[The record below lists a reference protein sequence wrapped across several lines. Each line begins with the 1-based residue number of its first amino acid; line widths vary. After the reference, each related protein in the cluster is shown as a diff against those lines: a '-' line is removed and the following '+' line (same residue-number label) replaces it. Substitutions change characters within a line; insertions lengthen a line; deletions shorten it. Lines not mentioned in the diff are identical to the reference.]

1 MTDMFER
8 LMTANKADV
17 QELEGWVTRATV
29 KLEKLIHLNLAAGK
43 TVLGESFGRSQAFL
57 AAKDANELMALQA
70 GMFQALTVN
79 SIDYFNR
86 LFSIEKRTVADLAKD
101 FKVELA
107 EAQTVFSDVV
117 ENVIESAPA
126 GTEGTFADFKND
138 AKALRNLIE

>member
-1 MTDMFER
+1 MTDIFER
-8 LMTANKADV
+8 LMAANKADAR
-17 QELEGWVTRATV
+17 ELEGWATRATA
-29 KLEKLIHLNLAAGK
+29 KFEKLIHLNMAACK